1 MRSVDDL
8 VAEAAAADVT
18 GWGFAWLD
26 GRTTEERPPSSYV
39 RLVEAALA
47 DAGAALDID
56 TGGGEVVDEA
66 ADLPSRMVVTEAWP
80 PNAVRARARLG
91 PRGAEVVGALSD
103 ACPSR
108 IDPSTW

>member
-39 RLVEAALA
+39 RLIEAALA

-66 ADLPSRMVVTEAWP
+66 ADLPSRTVLTEAWP

-91 PRGAEVVGALSD
+91 PGGAESSAPGPTP
-103 ACPSR
+103 CPSR
-108 IDPSTW
+108 IDPST